1 MTSKEALKTLNKY
14 RNSHYNS
21 VNEEERELAN
31 ALNVILPEYVKLA
44 ERDTPMLP
52 LVFKDSIDCP
62 KCRSYVFPPHEFCEN
77 CGQILDW
84 SVLNEN

>member
-1 MTSKEALKTLNKY
+1 MTSKEKIEKAWELI
-14 RNSHYNS
+14 NSKHIETNDEIQIVRYA
-21 VNEEERELAN
+21 VRIAREL
-31 ALNVILPEYVKLA
+31 V
-44 ERDTPMLP
+44 ERDAPMLP

-77 CGQILDW
+77 CGQRLDW